1 MTVEIN
7 ELGLRCGLAPSRMP
21 QGAPSIAA
29 LVDALPLTGEP
40 ALIDREGT
48 LTYADL
54 SARIGAAVVRLASRG
69 VRAGTVV
76 AGCAVNCSTL
86 AIVFFAVQR
95 LGGVWVGVNPALGPA
110 EKSAQLQDCGVTLVL
125 VGAARYEEVSGIC
138 AKLLQPPAVVILEH
152 EAREFIATASRGE
165 SPPTLPL
172 PDPNAPAIIGY
183 TSGTTGAPKGV
194 VHSQHG
200 LMSFVNGSLALG
212 SAQWSPKARRGI
224 SISLTIMNLMV
235 YGPVLAFAAGSC
247 LVLMDRPD
255 AEGVGQWIQNHR
267 VEIFNGTPTT
277 FWDLLC
283 NPKLQHFDL
292 SSLKAVCLGGGP
304 APLDL
309 VEAFHARFGYE
320 LRTDYGLSEAPAS
333 VVMGRLDR
341 SEKVIVYDD
350 PGKHVHLAILDPEG
364 REVAPGTIGELCIG
378 PHRSGPWAG
387 VFTGMLG
394 YWRRADETR
403 AAFHDSWMRT
413 GDQAKMD
420 ERGGMRIAGRQKEM
434 ILRGGANV
442 YPAEVEA
449 VVRRHEGIQDVVVLG
464 LPEPRLGEVV
474 AAFVKLAP
482 GAVANPGLA
491 VQLKEFCRAEI
502 ARYKVPER
510 WFVVDDFPRNALN
523 KPLRASI
530 KSMTEREIT

>member
-21 QGAPSIAA
+21 QGAASIAA
-29 LVDALPLTGEP
+29 LVDALPSTEEP
-40 ALIDREGT
+40 GLIDRDGT

-54 SARIGAAVVRLASRG
+54 SARIGAAVARLASHG
-69 VRAGTVV
+69 VRPGIVV
-76 AGCAVNCSTL
+76 AGCGVNCSAL

-95 LGGVWVGVNPALGPA
+95 LGGVWVGINPALGAA
-110 EKSAQLQDCGVTLVL
+110 EKSAQLHDCGVTLVL
-125 VGAARYEEVSGIC
+125 VGAARYDEMACIRT
-138 AKLLQPPAVVILEH
+138 KLSRPPVVLVLED
-152 EAREFIATASRGE
+152 EAREFIAMARRGE
-165 SPPTLPL
+165 LPPTLPL
-172 PDPNAPAIIGY
+172 PDANAPAIIGY
-183 TSGTTGAPKGV
+183 TSGTTGTPKGV

-212 SAQWSPKARRGI
+212 SAPWKPGARRGI

-235 YGPVLAFAAGSC
+235 YGPVLALAARSC

-292 SSLKAVCLGGGP
+292 SSLEAVCLGGGP

-309 VEAFHARFGYE
+309 VEAFRARFGYE
-320 LRTDYGLSEAPAS
+320 LRADYGLSEAPAS
-333 VVMGRLDR
+333 VVMGRLNDG
-341 SEKVIVYDD
+341 EKVIVYDGA
-350 PGKHVHLAILDPEG
+350 GKHVNLAILDSEG

-378 PHRSGPWAG
+378 PHRGGPWAG

-403 AAFHDSWMRT
+403 GAFHGSWMRT
-413 GDQAKMD
+413 GDQATMD
-420 ERGGMRIAGRQKEM
+420 EHGGMRIAGRQKEM

-449 VVRRHEGIQDVVVLG
+449 VVRRHESIQDVVVLG
-464 LPEPRLGEVV
+464 LPEPRLGEIV

-482 GAVANPGLA
+482 GAVPNPDLV

-530 KSMTEREIT
+530 KTMTEREIS

>member
-21 QGAPSIAA
+21 QGAASIAA
-29 LVDALPLTGEP
+29 LVDALPRTQQP

-48 LTYADL
+48 LTYAEL
-54 SARIGAAVVRLASRG
+54 TARIGAAVARLASHG
-69 VRAGTVV
+69 VGAGTVV
-76 AGCAVNCSTL
+76 AGCGVNSSTL

-95 LGGVWVGVNPALGPA
+95 LGGVWVGINPALGPA
-110 EKSAQLQDCGVTLVL
+110 EKSGQLVDCGVTLVVVGTSRYDEMAAVCIKLPKPPVVL
-125 VGAARYEEVSGIC
+125 V
-138 AKLLQPPAVVILEH
+138 LED
-152 EAREFIATASRGE
+152 EAREFITAARRGE
-165 SPPTLPL
+165 SPPMLPL
-172 PDPNAPAIIGY
+172 PDPDAPAIIGY
-183 TSGTTGAPKGV
+183 TSGTTGTAKGV

-200 LMSFVNGSLALG
+200 LMSFVNGSLAVG
-212 SAQWSPKARRGI
+212 SGQWMAGARRGV
-224 SISLTIMNLMV
+224 SISLTLMNLMV
-235 YGPVLAFAAGSC
+235 YGPVLALAAGGC

-283 NPKLQHFDL
+283 NPKLQHFEL

-309 VEAFHARFGYE
+309 VEAFRARFGYE

-333 VVMGRLDR
+333 VVMGRLHR
-341 SEKVIVYDD
+341 AENVIVYDD
-350 PGKHVHLAILDPEG
+350 PGRHVQLAILDPEG
-364 REVAPGTIGELCIG
+364 RDVAPGTIGELCIG
-378 PHRSGPWAG
+378 PHSSGQWAG

-394 YWRRADETR
+394 YWRRAEETR
-403 AAFHDSWMRT
+403 GAFHGAWMRT
-413 GDQAKMD
+413 GDQATMD
-420 ERGGMRIAGRQKEM
+420 EQGGMRIAGRQKEM
-434 ILRGGANV
+434 ILRGGANI
-442 YPAEVEA
+442 YPAEVES
-449 VVRRHEGIQDVVVLG
+449 VVRRHDSIQDVVVLG

-482 GAVANPGLA
+482 GAAADADLA
-491 VQLKEFCRAEI
+491 VRLKEFCRAEI

-523 KPLRASI
+523 KPLRGLI
-530 KSMTEREIT
+530 KTMTDREIT